1 MASPQQVKTTGQVVG
16 FLVVAGTWAGLMAL
30 GAWIGGRLADRYM
43 EKVAQTISE
52 VATATGTA
60 IGAGVQTAYAP
71 PMEELGVDAPVRTRD
86 WDGEALEPRPAYD
99 PTLRFIGEVSPD
111 GIAVVEPGTSLIP
124 GDPGA

>member
-1 MASPQQVKTTGQVVG
+1 MASPQQVKTTGQVIG
-16 FLVVAGTWAGLMAL
+16 FVAVLGSWAGLMAF
-30 GAWIGGRLADRYM
+30 GAWLGGKLADRYM
-43 EKVAQTISE
+43 EKVSQTIAE

-71 PMEELGVDAPVRTRD
+71 PMEDVGGDVVRMRD

-124 GDPGA
+124 GDPGQ